1 MRAAFNSRADS
12 DPPCPQI
19 VKASE
24 EFEAEL
30 VTNDKHNELIND
42 GELEELDSGLK
53 PSASELPAA
62 INLYRVIRAGG
73 KCNPPG
79 ITDDVCEPGTGTKC
93 LPVPE
98 QGIKRCIKPA
108 SRIPAGGACTAGDVC
123 VDRYNCIGRMCVIKY
138 NGYCSARDICEI
150 GYTCVDGRC
159 GVQPARRTVVPAGG
173 ACAAGDVCVD
183 RYNCI
188 GGMCVIKYDGYCSA
202 RDICEIG
209 YSCVD
214 GRCGAQPARRNV
226 VPAGGACAAGDVC
239 VDRYNCIG
247 GMCVIRY
254 NGYCSVGD
262 ICEIGYTC
270 VDGKCGTGSTS
281 VICGVNSAD
290 CASGYICCG
299 GDCVIAPTGT
309 CSVNCICYNND
320 CGACNAN
327 CNCFGKCYMPNCG
340 TNCNYNGGASYCS
353 PGLAVTE
360 KNEGGFIVEG

>member
-108 SRIPAGGACTAGDVC
+108 SRIPAGGACT
-123 VDRYNCIGRMCVIKY
+123 
-138 NGYCSARDICEI
+138 
-150 GYTCVDGRC
+150 
-159 GVQPARRTVVPAGG
+159 
-173 ACAAGDVCVD
+173 
-183 RYNCI
+183 
-188 GGMCVIKYDGYCSA
+188 
-202 RDICEIG
+202 
-209 YSCVD
+209 
-214 GRCGAQPARRNV
+214 
-226 VPAGGACAAGDVC
+226 AGDVC